1 MSVSGIG
8 ATGYPTEGYDARK
21 EAVKNLVSIEVRLF

>member
-21 EAVKNLVSIEVRLF
+21 IEKPPN